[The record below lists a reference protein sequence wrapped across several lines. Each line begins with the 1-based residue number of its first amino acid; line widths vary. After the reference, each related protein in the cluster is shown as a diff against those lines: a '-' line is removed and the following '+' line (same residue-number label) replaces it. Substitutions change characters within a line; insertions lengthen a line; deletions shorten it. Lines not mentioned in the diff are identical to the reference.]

1 MLVATTTIGQIAG
14 PTATNGTNGEN
25 ASAGIAVP
33 KSGAN
38 GQHATEDG
46 VDGIIGLIPTVT
58 TTVETL
64 TAGLTLGDRGPSASA
79 GSSPRVVASHSRLW
93 LGL

>member
-1 MLVATTTIGQIAG
+1 VATTTIGRIAG

-25 ASAGIAVP
+25 ASAGTAVA
-33 KSGAN
+33 KNGAN

-46 VDGIIGLIPTVT
+46 VGTSTGPIPTVT

-64 TAGLTLGDRGPSASA
+64 TADLTLGDRCPCGSVN
-79 GSSPRVVASHSRLW
+79 SSPRVVVSHSRLW
-93 LGL
+93 LAL